1 MGLLKPTEGMTTMK
15 ERPTPV
21 PCSVS
26 DTPRTNAVL
35 SKPDDHPHLPTMFV
49 ELTIH
54 AKQLERELAQW
65 KQNFIPFAIVHAGQY
80 GKEHY
85 GKEGCLHYTH
95 YDLLKE
101 AGARLVDFTRCGD
114 SQNVQGDGRREPA
127 PPSQPTSSPF
137 HPPTCSPLPES
148 PKD

>member
-1 MGLLKPTEGMTTMK
+1 ML
-15 ERPTPV
+15 
-21 PCSVS
+21 
-26 DTPRTNAVL
+26 D
-35 SKPDDHPHLPTMFV
+35 KPDNDPHLPTMLV

-80 GKEHY
+80 GKDHY
-85 GKEGCLHYTH
+85 GKEGCLHFTH

-114 SQNVQGDGRREPA
+114 SQNVDGLGRRTLDA
-127 PPSQPTSSPF
+127 DS
-137 HPPTCSPLPES
+137 
-148 PKD
+148 K

>member
-1 MGLLKPTEGMTTMK
+1 MIEQCKNCGGLYASGQIEMIAG
-15 ERPTPV
+15 TPCQCRLGAV

-114 SQNVQGDGRREPA
+114 SQNKELSR
-127 PPSQPTSSPF
+127 
-137 HPPTCSPLPES
+137 
-148 PKD
+148 